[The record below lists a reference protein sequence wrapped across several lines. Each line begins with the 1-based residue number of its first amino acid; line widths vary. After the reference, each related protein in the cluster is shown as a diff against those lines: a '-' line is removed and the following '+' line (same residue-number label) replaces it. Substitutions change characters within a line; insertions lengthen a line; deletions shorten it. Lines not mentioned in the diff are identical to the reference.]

1 MCSVCWTHDSVL
13 WGLGYFRATTEYRY
27 NCMSIFK
34 VEFPAVNE
42 VSTLSSAHFF
52 VNCQVITKIR
62 WNELLSHRKLPS
74 PYPGIKFPWK
84 QVFHLIRAGWVS
96 YRVPKGLCG
105 TCVREVVEKC
115 PCAEVLHCDCAN
127 IKGPLKMW
135 NQLLLTQVRA
145 AEVHRDFNNHIFKV
159 SNFHSTLK
167 AKYKVFSELQKA
179 LKARSGWIFK
189 DRSGPTRGSNLTN
202 RWLKKYENSNEI
214 VKNEFRLLSGDA
226 KPA

>member
-1 MCSVCWTHDSVL
+1 M
-13 WGLGYFRATTEYRY
+13 
-27 NCMSIFK
+27 
-34 VEFPAVNE
+34 
-42 VSTLSSAHFF
+42 
-52 VNCQVITKIR
+52 R

-127 IKGPLKMW
+127 IKGPLKTW
-135 NQLLLTQVRA
+135 NQR
-145 AEVHRDFNNHIFKV
+145 HCCCWHK
-159 SNFHSTLK
+159 
-167 AKYKVFSELQKA
+167 SELQRCTGTLTITFSKSQTSTQ
-179 LKARSGWIFK
+179 LSKQNTKFSVNYRKLLARSGWIFK

-202 RWLKKYENSNEI
+202 WWLKKVWKQQWNCKKWILIAEWWCKASI
-214 VKNEFRLLSGDA
+214 TTQGWTEF
-226 KPA
+226 

>member
-127 IKGPLKMW
+127 IKGPLKTW
-135 NQLLLTQVRA
+135 NQR
-145 AEVHRDFNNHIFKV
+145 HRCCWHK
-159 SNFHSTLK
+159 
-167 AKYKVFSELQKA
+167 SELQRCTGTLTITFSKSQTSTQLSKQNTKFSVNYRKL
-179 LKARSGWIFK
+179 LKQGVGGFSRTGL
-189 DRSGPTRGSNLTN
+189 DPPEGPIWPTDG
-202 RWLKKYENSNEI
+202 
-214 VKNEFRLLSGDA
+214 
-226 KPA
+226 